1 MQVVYIDTVFF
12 INFSVNFLM
21 LLAAAKFSG
30 FPYRRL
36 RLLASAMFGGLYGVL
51 ACVPGLKILSSLG
64 IKLAVGA
71 TMVFIGFG
79 FVNLKRY
86 IKYLMLFILVSVVFG
101 GDVFAIYITGGGDIK
116 DFGSNLLYS
125 RISPN
130 VLIISV
136 LLCYGFI
143 SIFFS
148 GVGRHGGSC
157 GDITQIEA
165 SMGDRKITISA
176 LVDTGNTLQDPIS
189 RAAVMVAEVDAVK
202 DIFPP
207 GIQGLFDRSLVSDPQ
222 ALMIIS
228 EVDSALARRFR
239 LIPFKSVGLEGGI
252 LLAFRPD
259 SVLVSGRVQKGMLIA
274 LSPNDLSEGAGYSAL
289 VGSLG

>member
-1 MQVVYIDTVFF
+1 
-12 INFSVNFLM
+12 
-21 LLAAAKFSG
+21 
-30 FPYRRL
+30 
-36 RLLASAMFGGLYGVL
+36 
-51 ACVPGLKILSSLG
+51 
-64 IKLAVGA
+64 
-71 TMVFIGFG
+71 
-79 FVNLKRY
+79 
-86 IKYLMLFILVSVVFG
+86 
-101 GDVFAIYITGGGDIK
+101 
-116 DFGSNLLYS
+116 
-125 RISPN
+125 
-130 VLIISV
+130 
-136 LLCYGFI
+136 
-143 SIFFS
+143 
-148 GVGRHGGSC
+148 
-157 GDITQIEA
+157 
-165 SMGDRKITISA
+165 
-176 LVDTGNTLQDPIS
+176 
-189 RAAVMVAEVDAVK
+189 MVAEVDAVK